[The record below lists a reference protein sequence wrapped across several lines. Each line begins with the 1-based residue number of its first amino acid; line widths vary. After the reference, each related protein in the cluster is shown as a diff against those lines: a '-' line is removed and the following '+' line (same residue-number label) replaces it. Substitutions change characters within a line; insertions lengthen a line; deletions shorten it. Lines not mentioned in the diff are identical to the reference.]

1 LPALQTHMIMA
12 SCCTCTIVNR
22 NQNPGGGL
30 RDTHKCEKGKI
41 KESWCFCGIV
51 VKMTC
56 ELGDELNESKNAESR
71 LYASERSM
79 VVVVV
84 VYNKIM

>member
-1 LPALQTHMIMA
+1 
-12 SCCTCTIVNR
+12 
-22 NQNPGGGL
+22 
-30 RDTHKCEKGKI
+30 
-41 KESWCFCGIV
+41 
-51 VKMTC
+51 MTC